1 MCWLSFI
8 AMNLLIM
15 SFENLIFMLHPY
27 RRNKEGV
34 DVFLRTILTF
44 TGKGLTWGAGAALV
58 LLWALACRY
67 LADNVV
73 VFNGLSPSTV
83 ATTLLLGGFTA
94 LVMSVSTAIIF
105 SLVRLFEQYDPSN
118 DSVAMN

>member
-1 MCWLSFI
+1 
-8 AMNLLIM
+8 MNLLIM

-44 TGKGLTWGAGAALV
+44 TGKGLTWGAAAALV

-67 LADNVV
+67 LADNVF
-73 VFNGLSPSTV
+73 VFGSVSPATV
-83 ATTLLLGGFTA
+83 ATTLLLGGCTA

-105 SLVRLFEQYDPSN
+105 SLVRLFDRYDPSN